1 MDATIPAPVRQ
12 RKPRPKP
19 ARFVCLRVKPQGLA
33 AGLVRIRVGDEAA
46 DYSLT
51 ELAADFGRGFQLH
64 KLGDAEAEP
73 TVYYVNLDGD
83 SKTCECKG
91 FCRWSRCKH
100 ADGLA
105 ALVAAGRL

>member
-1 MDATIPAPVRQ
+1 MDATTTAPARQ

-19 ARFVCLRVKPQGLA
+19 ARFVCLRARPQGLS
-33 AGLVRIRVGDEAA
+33 AGLVRIRVGDESA

-64 KLGDAEAEP
+64 KFGGDDAEQTA
-73 TVYYVNLDGD
+73 YQVNLDGANR
-83 SKTCECKG
+83 TCDCKG

-105 ALVAAGRL
+105 ALIAAGWL